1 MNQDSLAD
9 LVKQKRAIVCCG
21 AGGVGKT
28 SVSAALALAG
38 AAAGRRVL
46 AVTIDPSR
54 RLAESLGV
62 ERNTPEPVPIPTDRL
77 REVGVYPPGT
87 VETWMLDPAIVTS
100 SVVRAEARTPE
111 EERRM
116 MHNRVFKHVKSMV
129 AGLQEFAAV
138 EALHIF
144 IHDGRYDLVILDTP
158 PSRNALQFLDAP
170 LRAGKFLDGR
180 IFRFFLPSEESL
192 LRRAAGHVLG
202 KVFDTALGMET
213 RKELQNFFLQ
223 FSTIF
228 ARTNRNAGEM
238 WEFFSGPQ
246 VSFLM
251 VTSPAQEALEEAFH
265 FEDKTKLDMGIKIQ
279 GYVLNRS
286 LAAGARRAMP
296 LEAFPID
303 DLSDEAISGMWKLQ
317 ALGVE
322 ERQEAEEELKLHERL
337 RRRVGPGGLAV
348 ALPHLGEGV
357 SDLGALAILMK
368 GLISPRGQSPEDP
381 A

>member
-1 MNQDSLAD
+1 MSRDSLAD
-9 LVKQKRAIVCCG
+9 IVQHKRAIVCCG

-54 RLAESLGV
+54 RLAETLGV
-62 ERNTPEPVPIPTDRL
+62 QRNTPEPVSIDAARL
-77 REVGVYPPGT
+77 AAVGVEPPGT
-87 VETWMLDPAIVTS
+87 LDTWMLDPAVVTS
-100 SVVRAEARTPE
+100 AVVKAEASSAE
-111 EERRM
+111 EETRM
-116 MHNRVFKHVKSMV
+116 MNNRVFTHVKSMV

-144 IHDGRYDLVILDTP
+144 VHEGRYDLVILDTP

-192 LRRAAGHVLG
+192 LRRAAGHILG
-202 KVFDTALGMET
+202 RVFDTALGTET

-223 FSTIF
+223 FSKIF

-238 WEFFSGPQ
+238 WEFFSGPE
-246 VSFLM
+246 VAFFM
-251 VTSPAQEALEEAFH
+251 ITSPAQEALEEAFH
-265 FEDKTKLDMGIKIQ
+265 FEDKTNLNMGIKIQ
-279 GYVLNRS
+279 GYILNRS
-286 LAAGARRAMP
+286 LAAGAERTLP
-296 LEAFPID
+296 LEAFPLEE
-303 DLSDEAISGMWKLQ
+303 LSEDAVNGMWKLQ

-322 ERQEAEEELKLHERL
+322 ERQEAEDELQLHQKLRQ
-337 RRRVGPGGLAV
+337 RVGPDGLTV
-348 ALPHLGEGV
+348 ALPHLGDGV
-357 SDLGALAILMK
+357 SDLEALAILKEALMATA
-368 GLISPRGQSPEDP
+368 R
-381 A
+381 

>member
-1 MNQDSLAD
+1 MSRESMAD
-9 LVKQKRAIVCCG
+9 LVREKRAIVCCG

-54 RLAESLGV
+54 RLAETLGV
-62 ERNTPEPVPIPTDRL
+62 QRNTPEPVSIDARRL
-77 REVGVYPPGT
+77 SAVGIDPPGT
-87 VETWMLDPAIVTS
+87 LDTWMLDPAIVTS
-100 SVVRAEARTPE
+100 SVVKAEARSAE
-111 EERRM
+111 EERRLM
-116 MHNRVFKHVKSMV
+116 ENRVFKHVKSMV

-144 IHDGRYDLVILDTP
+144 IHEGRYDLVILDTP

-192 LRRAAGHVLG
+192 LRRAAGHILG
-202 KVFDTALGMET
+202 RVFDTALGTET

-223 FSTIF
+223 FSKIF

-238 WEFFSGPQ
+238 WKFFSGQQ

-265 FEDKTKLDMGIKIQ
+265 FEDKTNLNMGIKIH

-286 LAAGARRAMP
+286 LAAGATRTLP
-296 LEAFPID
+296 LQAFPLD
-303 DLSDEAISGMWKLQ
+303 DLSEEAANGMWKLQ

-322 ERQEAEEELKLHERL
+322 ERSDAEEEQRLHEKL
-337 RRRVGPGGLAV
+337 CQRVGPRGLMV

-357 SDLGALAILMK
+357 SDLDALAILMK
-368 GLISPRGQSPEDP
+368 ALVAE
-381 A
+381 

>member
-1 MNQDSLAD
+1 MTRHGLAD
-9 LVKQKRAIVCCG
+9 LVREKRAIVCCG

-38 AAAGRRVL
+38 AAAGRRVV

-54 RLAESLGV
+54 RLAETLGV
-62 ERNTPEPVPIPTDRL
+62 QRNTPEPVSIDAARL
-77 REVGVYPPGT
+77 AAVGVEPPGT
-87 VETWMLDPAIVTS
+87 LDTWMLDPAIVTT
-100 SVVRAEARTPE
+100 SVIRAEARTPE
-111 EERRM
+111 EEEALLS
-116 MHNRVFKHVKSMV
+116 NRVFSHVKSMI

-144 IHDGRYDLVILDTP
+144 IHEGRYDLVILDTP

-192 LRRAAGHVLG
+192 LRRAAGHILG
-202 KVFDTALGMET
+202 RVFDTALGTET

-223 FSTIF
+223 FSNIF

-238 WEFFSGPQ
+238 WEFFSGPE

-265 FEDKTKLDMGIKIQ
+265 FEDKTNHEMGIKIH

-286 LAAGARRAMP
+286 LAAGNHRTLP
-296 LEAFPID
+296 LDAFPID
-303 DLSDEAISGMWKLQ
+303 ELSEDAANGMWKLQ

-322 ERQEAEEELKLHERL
+322 ERQAAADELHLHEKL
-337 RRRVGPGGLAV
+337 RRRVGPGGVLV
-348 ALPHLGEGV
+348 PLPHLGEGV
-357 SDLGALAILMK
+357 SDLAALAVLK
-368 GLISPRGQSPEDP
+368 EALVSPPEER
-381 A
+381 

>member
-1 MNQDSLAD
+1 MSAANIAELIRH
-9 LVKQKRAIVCCG
+9 KRAIVCCG

-46 AVTIDPSR
+46 VVTIDPSR
-54 RLAESLGV
+54 RLAETLGV
-62 ERNTPEPVPIPTDRL
+62 ERNTPEPVTIPQAKL
-77 REVGVYPPGT
+77 AALGVTPPGSMA
-87 VETWMLDPAIVTS
+87 TWMLDPAIVTS
-100 SVVRAEARTPE
+100 SVVKAEATSPE
-111 EERRM
+111 DERRM
-116 MHNRVFKHVKSMV
+116 MDNRVFTHVKSMV

-144 IHDGRYDLVILDTP
+144 VHEGRYDLVILDTP

-170 LRAGKFLDGR
+170 IRAGRFLDGR
-180 IFRFFLPSEESL
+180 IFRFFLPSSESL

-202 KVFDTALGMET
+202 RVFDTALGRET

-223 FSTIF
+223 FSKIF
-228 ARTNRNAGEM
+228 ARTNRHAGEM

-265 FEDKTKLDMGIKIQ
+265 FEHKTRVDMGIKIH
-279 GYVLNRS
+279 GYILNRS
-286 LAAGARRAMP
+286 VAARVERVLP
-296 LEAFPID
+296 LDAFPMD
-303 DLSDEAISGMWKLQ
+303 ELSEDALSGMWKLQ
-317 ALGVE
+317 AMGVE
-322 ERQEAEEELKLHERL
+322 ERQQADGELQLYERL
-337 RRRVGPGGLAV
+337 RQKVGRDGLV
-348 ALPHLGEGV
+348 LALPHLGEGV
-357 SDLGALAILMK
+357 SDLEALAVLVES
-368 GLISPRGQSPEDP
+368 LT